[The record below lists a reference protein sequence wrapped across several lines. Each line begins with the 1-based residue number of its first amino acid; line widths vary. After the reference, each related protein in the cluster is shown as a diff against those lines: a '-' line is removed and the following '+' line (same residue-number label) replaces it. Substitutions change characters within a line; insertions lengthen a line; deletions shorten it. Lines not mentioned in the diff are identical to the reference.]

1 VVDLL
6 IPTKMMRSI
15 LILLLLAIGQPL
27 LIPMNVLSI
36 HEISI
41 LLVTLSK
48 AFITSIQDLVHSLNN
63 NYFQAYVQILKPY
76 GKLVI

>member
-1 VVDLL
+1 VVDLS
-6 IPTKMMRSI
+6 IPTKMMRSV

-27 LIPMNVLSI
+27 LIPMNALSI

-41 LLVTLSK
+41 LLVPLSK
-48 AFITSIQDLVHSLNN
+48 AFLTSIQYLVHSLNN
-63 NYFQAYVQILKPY
+63 NYFQAYVQVLKPY